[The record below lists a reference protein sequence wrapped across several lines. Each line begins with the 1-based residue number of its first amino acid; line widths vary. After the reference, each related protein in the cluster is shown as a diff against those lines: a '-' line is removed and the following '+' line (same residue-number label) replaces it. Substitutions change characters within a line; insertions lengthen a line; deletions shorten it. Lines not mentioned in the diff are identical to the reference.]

1 MTQEVTVKREGDTAL
16 LVDENGAT
24 FLELTPNQN
33 DMLGLT
39 WQTLRNLNHEK
50 AAHDLLRVMDDIKT
64 RPGVMPMV
72 TTAAK
77 ERDGRP
83 RCVHVERDNM
93 GVRIITRTSWSPFP
107 LPRIEGMPSPFILKT
122 VCVCV
127 PAGMRSFAFP
137 ESVGTSISAPSAAC
151 ENVIGVSM

>member
-93 GVRIITRTSWSPFP
+93 GVRIITDHRGWKWLMNDMRAVYGRDEIGWFRVAPMGDGERVGVRMDARR
-107 LPRIEGMPSPFILKT
+107 LPD
-122 VCVCV
+122 
-127 PAGMRSFAFP
+127 
-137 ESVGTSISAPSAAC
+137 
-151 ENVIGVSM
+151 